1 MKVILL
7 SPPFR
12 EDYMRNARCDFISN
26 SRTQWYPI
34 LLGYAGALL
43 EKHGHRVKLIDAPAA
58 RLSPGEVETICEG
71 FRPDVLAVYGGRMS
85 EANDRAVAERLIG
98 RLGCRTVFC
107 GPFVSINPRRW
118 VAESPFPAVAVAGE
132 FDLPLLEFVEGKP
145 EKEIAN
151 LVYRSGEE
159 VAANPSRPYLDRA
172 QLDSIPFVS
181 EFFLRQVRLEDY
193 RAISEPF
200 PFMDLLTGRGCYWGL
215 CSFCLWVHSYI
226 KGPVY
231 NTRSAENVLDELEFI
246 RDRIPRVKSVMFQ
259 DDSLPEERAVE
270 LSEGILERGIGMRWS
285 GYARAELS
293 AGALRLMK
301 RAGCLNLHVGFESA
315 DPAVLKK
322 SAKGIGRERMGE
334 FVRDARQAGIH
345 IHGDFL
351 LGLEGES
358 EESLRR
364 TIDWAVNLDVE
375 TAQFQVIIPFESTP
389 LYESLRRRG
398 RLKNGYP
405 DYPDLPVERIRALSR
420 RAYRRFYLRPRQ
432 LGLTLAHPKQRLW
445 HYLKAAHRIIPSVF
459 FPRNTN

>member
-1 MKVILL
+1 
-7 SPPFR
+7 
-12 EDYMRNARCDFISN
+12 MRNARCDFISN

-58 RLSPGEVETICEG
+58 RLSPEEVETICED

-85 EANDRAVAERLIG
+85 EASDRETAGRLSAK
-98 RLGCRTVFC
+98 LGCRTVFC
-107 GPFVSINPRRW
+107 GPFVSIAPRRW
-118 VAESPFPAVAVAGE
+118 VEEAGFPAVAGE
-132 FDLPLLEFVEGKP
+132 FDFPLLEFVGGEPEG
-145 EKEIAN
+145 EIAN

-159 VAANPSRPYLDRA
+159 VVANPPRPYLDRD

-200 PFMDLLTGRGCYWGL
+200 PFMDMLTGRGCYWGA

-226 KGPVY
+226 RGPVY
-231 NTRSAENVLDELEFI
+231 NTRSVKNVLDELVFI
-246 RDRIPRVKSVMFQ
+246 RDEIPRVKSVMFQ
-259 DDSLPEERAVE
+259 DDSLSEERAVE
-270 LSEGILERGIGMRWS
+270 LSEGILGRGIKTSWS

-322 SAKGIGRERMGE
+322 SAKGIGRERMSE
-334 FVRDARQAGIH
+334 FVRDARRAGIH

-358 EESLRR
+358 EESLLR
-364 TIDWAVNLDVE
+364 TIDWAVKLDVE
-375 TAQFQVIIPFESTP
+375 TAQFQVIIPFEGTP
-389 LYESLRRRG
+389 LYNSLCRQG
-398 RLKNGYP
+398 RLKAGFP
-405 DYPDLPVERIRALSR
+405 DYPELPVERIQALSR
-420 RAYRRFYLRPRQ
+420 QAYRRFYLRPRQ
-432 LGLTLAHPKQRLW
+432 LGLMFAHPKQRLW

-459 FPRNTN
+459 FPRNTD